1 MRSKTVPEGFKD
13 APSLMLFKSKTDLQ
27 KGKIENHEYPAIN
40 ENNYD
45 IIDFYKVNYD
55 KKLLVIYNPSSGRK
69 INIKDQIREFFKN
82 KNIQFEFYETT
93 GPNDGYNY
101 IKDKL
106 NMDDIS
112 ALVISG
118 GDGTIHEVVNG
129 MMMRDDKK
137 KVPVALLPNGSG
149 NDTCR
154 AFRLSSIE

>member
-1 MRSKTVPEGFKD
+1 MVC
-13 APSLMLFKSKTDLQ
+13 
-27 KGKIENHEYPAIN
+27 
-40 ENNYD
+40 
-45 IIDFYKVNYD
+45 
-55 KKLLVIYNPSSGRK
+55 
-69 INIKDQIREFFKN
+69 
-82 KNIQFEFYETT
+82 
-93 GPNDGYNY
+93 
-101 IKDKL
+101 L